1 MSPEILA
8 LITAFCWGVGGFF
21 EKKGLLLGNLP
32 PITGIFIRSLVATL
46 VLGIVGFRKLD
57 MIKSA
62 GLKSLAIMVI
72 FGGVMAGS
80 LGMLFF
86 YRAIKT
92 GELSRVMP
100 IAFTSPLFG
109 ALAGFIFSGEPV
121 TLKKLAGMLLTIG
134 GIALL
139 TL

>member
-1 MSPEILA
+1 MKPEILA

-32 PITGIFIRSLVATL
+32 PITGIFIRSFIAAL
-46 VLGIVGFRKLD
+46 VLGAVGFSKLNV
-57 MIKSA
+57 IKTA
-62 GLKSLAIMVI
+62 GFKALAIMVV
-72 FGGVMAGS
+72 FRGVMAGS

-86 YRAIKT
+86 YKAIKA

-109 ALAGFIFSGEPV
+109 ALAGIIFLEN
-121 TLKKLAGMLLTIG
+121 LL
-134 GIALL
+134 L
-139 TL
+139 

>member
-8 LITAFCWGVGGFF
+8 ILTAAFWGIGGFF
-21 EKKGLLLGNLP
+21 EKKGLIIGNLP
-32 PITGIFIRSLVATL
+32 PIVGIFIRTIVASAI
-46 VLGIVGFRKLD
+46 LGIAAYKKLPVLKQAGW
-57 MIKSA
+57 KSIF
-62 GLKSLAIMVI
+62 LLVI
-72 FGGVMAGS
+72 FGGIMAGS

-86 YRAIKT
+86 YKAIKT

-109 ALAGFIFSGEPV
+109 AIMAILFAGEPL
-121 TLKKLAGMLLTIG
+121 TLKKIAGLILTIS

-139 TL
+139 TI

>member
-1 MSPEILA
+1 MKPEILA

-32 PITGIFIRSLVATL
+32 PITGIFIRSFIAAL
-46 VLGIVGFRKLD
+46 VLGAVGFNKLNV
-57 MIKSA
+57 IKTA
-62 GLKSLAIMVI
+62 GFKALAIMVV

-86 YRAIKT
+86 YKAIKA

-109 ALAGFIFSGEPV
+109 ALAGIIFSGESI
-121 TLKKLAGMLLTIG
+121 TLKKAAGMLLTIG
-134 GIALL
+134 GIVLL